1 MWAEKINSVI
11 SKAVKV
17 VQAQQLFRAL
27 PQLVSRIMHSNKS
40 AYELLQILFC
50 KVFAQFPHA
59 VLWAL
64 LAVVK
69 SSVVNRQK
77 RGVEVMMKLRKDTA
91 NGHLCKVQLVSYL
104 SY

>member
-1 MWAEKINSVI
+1 
-11 SKAVKV
+11 
-17 VQAQQLFRAL
+17 
-27 PQLVSRIMHSNKS
+27 MHSNKS
-40 AYELLQILFC
+40 AYDLLQLLFC

-77 RGVEVMMKLRKDTA
+77 RGVEVMMKLRKDTTH
-91 NGHLCKVQLVSYL
+91 GHLCKVRRVLCMISLMFCRSMSASRIY
-104 SY
+104 